1 MSSPLPP
8 RDLRDIPQMH
18 QRSMHHD
25 YHGRG
30 IYLVTL
36 CTEGR
41 RPLLGKLVGG
51 SLEEA
56 AVEPSA
62 LGNEVLRCWNQ
73 IPDIQRHLAE
83 QKAAKTGAP
92 CNRDIR
98 LLDCQLMP
106 DHFHGIIFIRQDMDI
121 ALGDVIRGFMVG
133 CTKAFNGKMNA
144 IPQLEKEAASELA
157 ASLAAPKVASL
168 AASKVASKAAS
179 PQICGAPNRSNLGG
193 QGEGSAQG
201 DIQAGPGSPQGNLE
215 GRGESGLQGD
225 IQAGPGS
232 PQGNLEG
239 RGEGSAQGDIQA
251 GPGSPQGGIQAGSAS
266 AQGDIQA
273 RPGSAQG
280 GILVDDGLSVG
291 CSAYSRDLGQRGS
304 APLRPLWEKGFHDRL
319 LQHEGQLQNMID
331 YVRDN
336 PRRLML
342 RRQHSSLFV
351 VQHQVRYGRWS
362 FSSVGQLRLLDA
374 PLVAV
379 HVRRYFTLDQRRDY
393 MNGCILAARRGAVL
407 VSPFISEHEK
417 RVRDEAFREGLC
429 CIQLCN
435 EAFSDYYKPAGELIT
450 PCADGRLLLL
460 TLVTGAPQ
468 ERRITR
474 DECTSLNAVA
484 ESMARQSNEY
494 P

>member
-18 QRSMHHD
+18 QRSIHHD

-157 ASLAAPKVASL
+157 ASQAASQAASL
-168 AASKVASKAAS
+168 AASPAAS

-215 GRGESGLQGD
+215 GRGESGPQGD

-232 PQGNLEG
+232 PQG
-239 RGEGSAQGDIQA
+239 DIQA
-251 GPGSPQGGIQAGSAS
+251 GPGSP
-266 AQGDIQA
+266 
-273 RPGSAQG
+273 QG

-342 RRQHSSLFV
+342 RRQHSSLFI

>member
-193 QGEGSAQG
+193 QGEGSA
-201 DIQAGPGSPQGNLE
+201 
-215 GRGESGLQGD
+215 QGD

>member
-73 IPDIQRHLAE
+73 IPDIQRHLSE

-144 IPQLEKEAASELA
+144 IPQLEKEAAGELA
-157 ASLAAPKVASL
+157 ASK
-168 AASKVASKAAS
+168 AASPAAS

-193 QGEGSAQG
+193 RGESGPQGNLGGRGESGPQGNLGGRGEGSAQGNIQAGSASPQGNLGGQGEGSALGDIQAGPGSAQGDLGGRGESSAQG
-201 DIQAGPGSPQGNLE
+201 DIQAG
-215 GRGESGLQGD
+215 
-225 IQAGPGS
+225 
-232 PQGNLEG
+232 
-239 RGEGSAQGDIQA
+239 
-251 GPGSPQGGIQAGSAS
+251 
-266 AQGDIQA
+266 
-273 RPGSAQG
+273 PGSAQG

-393 MNGCILAARRGAVL
+393 MNSCILAARRGAVL

-450 PCADGRLLLL
+450 PCADGQLLLL